1 MIIFTSPDLK
11 PRVEAIRN
19 GKPTTVI
26 VIDIKKKFRYIRSRI
41 EKFKKMSRL
50 QIDLSLDN

>member
-11 PRVEAIRN
+11 PRIEAIRN

-26 VIDIKKKFRYIRSRI
+26 VIDIKRNLDISEVVSK
-41 EKFKKMSRL
+41 KFKKMSRL